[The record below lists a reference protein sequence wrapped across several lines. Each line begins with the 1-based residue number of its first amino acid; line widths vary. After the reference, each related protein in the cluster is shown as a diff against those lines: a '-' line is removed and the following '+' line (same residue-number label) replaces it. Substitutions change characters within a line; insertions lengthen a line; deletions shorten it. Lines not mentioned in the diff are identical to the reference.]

1 MRAVRERTVRSL
13 VYFAAGL
20 GLIVAI
26 FAAAE
31 FYDASLRAVCSVS
44 AFFSCSAVDSS
55 GYTNTLGLP
64 DWLWGVGGFVLILLF
79 AGLAEQ
85 RPEDRRRAWLLLAVT
100 TLGVGVSLYLLYVE
114 LAIIHALCLVCASD
128 YLLGGVAWLGALALV
143 LRPRETAGDGER
155 ESEGNDARTA

>member
-85 RPEDRRRAWLLLAVT
+85 RPEDRRRAYLLLTVT

-114 LAIIHALCLVCASD
+114 LAIIHALCLVCATA
-128 YLLGGVAWLGALALV
+128 YLLGVVAWLGAIGLARHV
-143 LRPRETAGDGER
+143 RRAAWD
-155 ESEGNDARTA
+155 DADDDADNSTTDA